1 MKYVPKDITNEV
13 AESFL
18 ALFSEKITKWLKNET
33 DDTFCIGDDQYQL
46 VWNSGRNSY
55 EVWLDGELLAWNDNI
70 KDFLNVGWFIFSNKA
85 SYNNIRNLSN
95 LKAITVLNDG
105 ETWTDLKDTKVV
117 LLSNDFEYDMIYEAN
132 DLYDESLVLVDGT
145 NVGDFIIEEISIP
158 QLVEFYLAN
167 RS

>member
-1 MKYVPKDITNEV
+1 MKNEV

-18 ALFSEKITKWLKNET
+18 VLFRERIKKWLKNET
-33 DDTFCIGDDQYQL
+33 DDAFCIGDDEYQL
-46 VWNSGRNSY
+46 VWNSGRNAY

-70 KDFLNVGWFIFSNKA
+70 KDFLNVGWFIFFNKA

-117 LLSNDFEYDMIYEAN
+117 LLSNDFEYDMIYEAD
-132 DLYDESLVLVDGT
+132 DLYDESLVLVDGIA
-145 NVGDFIIEEISIP
+145 VGDFIIEEISIP

-167 RS
+167 RN

>member
-1 MKYVPKDITNEV
+1 M
-13 AESFL
+13 
-18 ALFSEKITKWLKNET
+18 
-33 DDTFCIGDDQYQL
+33 
-46 VWNSGRNSY
+46 NSNIQT
-55 EVWLDGELLAWNDNI
+55 LL
-70 KDFLNVGWFIFSNKA
+70 
-85 SYNNIRNLSN
+85 N

>member
-1 MKYVPKDITNEV
+1 MKYVPKDMKNEV

-18 ALFSEKITKWLKNET
+18 VLFRERITKWLKNET
-33 DDTFCIGDDQYQL
+33 EDTFCIGDDEYQL
-46 VWNSGRNSY
+46 VWNSGRNAY
-55 EVWLDGELLAWNDNI
+55 EVLLDGELLAWNDNI

-117 LLSNDFEYDMIYEAN
+117 LLSNDFEYDMIYEAD

-145 NVGDFIIEEISIP
+145 TVGDFIIEEISIP
-158 QLVEFYLAN
+158 QLVEFYLVN
-167 RS
+167 RG